1 MAPCLEA
8 VGPSQRHSLF
18 KKLLAAETTH
28 RRALGEEPK
37 AADYL
42 THYPLFSA
50 IIEELLPE
58 RSDSI
63 DAVHGVDLCLT
74 ETATCQGP
82 TPKPAPEQPPR
93 VPGYELIRLLGQGG
107 MGVVYEGLHK
117 ATQRRVAIKMV
128 VSAPTAN
135 ETQAR
140 LFLREATT
148 LSKLD
153 HKRIVKFHEVGIVG
167 GQLYLVM
174 EYVDTIDSNGILEPR
189 DDPRSVRLSC
199 GFICQVLEALD
210 YAHGLGFVHRDV
222 KPSNVLICQQEGKYR
237 TKLADFGLAK
247 NLESAGFSSVTNM
260 GECRGTIAYMAPEQL
275 NNAQSSGPA
284 ADVFSV
290 SATLYDF
297 LSGKSLYDFSSDPN
311 PVIVVM
317 ENRTIPLDQWRPD
330 LPRPLID
337 LVHRG
342 LAQRPA
348 DRFPSAAAMR
358 RALFPFAQVKSK

>member
-8 VGPSQRHSLF
+8 VGPSQRHALF
-18 KKLLAAETTH
+18 RKLLAAETTQ
-28 RRALGEEPK
+28 RQALGEEPK

-42 THYPLFSA
+42 TQYPLFST

-63 DAVHGVDLCLT
+63 DPGHGADLCLT
-74 ETATCQGP
+74 ETATCPGP
-82 TPKPAPEQPPR
+82 TPETAPERPPR

-128 VSAPTAN
+128 VPAPTAN

-174 EYVDTIDSNGILEPR
+174 EYVDTIDLDDILEPR

-199 GFICQVLEALD
+199 GFICQVLERWTTRM
-210 YAHGLGFVHRDV
+210 VWV
-222 KPSNVLICQQEGKYR
+222 
-237 TKLADFGLAK
+237 
-247 NLESAGFSSVTNM
+247 SS
-260 GECRGTIAYMAPEQL
+260 IA
-275 NNAQSSGPA
+275 
-284 ADVFSV
+284 
-290 SATLYDF
+290 T
-297 LSGKSLYDFSSDPN
+297 
-311 PVIVVM
+311 
-317 ENRTIPLDQWRPD
+317 
-330 LPRPLID
+330 
-337 LVHRG
+337 
-342 LAQRPA
+342 
-348 DRFPSAAAMR
+348 
-358 RALFPFAQVKSK
+358 